1 MATFIKRQRV
11 GALWSER
18 CHGKTRQ
25 GGRAFCSHDIATPP
39 AKRTRTHSVATPPI
53 QPPPTTATTATT
65 TTSRPPLPTR
75 PTHQRHE
82 QWSQQRLQQHHQR
95 CHSSGASAGWV
106 GGRRERERAS
116 QTSHSALGF
125 VLVSSGSQ
133 LRPPGSSRW
142 DGKSPIS
149 TILRADCATNPLNV
163 GFRYS
168 LAG

>member
-39 AKRTRTHSVATPPI
+39 VKRTRTHSVATPPI

-95 CHSSGASAGWV
+95 CHSSGASAGRA
-106 GGRRERERAS
+106 GGGKEREGERAKRRAVS
-116 QTSHSALGF
+116 RSGWRLDDRQDLGSRCAPKER
-125 VLVSSGSQ
+125 VRRNGI
-133 LRPPGSSRW
+133 RPGIFR
-142 DGKSPIS
+142 IS
-149 TILRADCATNPLNV
+149 TSA
-163 GFRYS
+163 S
-168 LAG
+168 W